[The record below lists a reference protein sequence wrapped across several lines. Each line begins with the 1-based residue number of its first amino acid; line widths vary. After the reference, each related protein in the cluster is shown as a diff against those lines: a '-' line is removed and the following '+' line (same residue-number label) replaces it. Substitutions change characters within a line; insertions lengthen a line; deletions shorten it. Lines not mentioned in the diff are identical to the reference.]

1 MRSNKNSLKQ
11 SIIQVRNT
19 IIMQEIDEL
28 KNRKNSNA
36 ISKNKISSKIE
47 KEEKV
52 LRNAY
57 KNVINVITNLLDNI
71 EDEKTNGKVNYIG
84 SYRKID
90 KIKNK
95 NKRPIKKLVSYD
107 IPRIKLSLDTQ
118 NTKGNMFEAQKMNTL
133 CSKKSPFNLSINWK
147 SQKQLTTQNNAI
159 EGSSSDISCSS
170 MLSSDRKNQPIIKK
184 IYKKFSKQQNKNLFF
199 NPKNKLIS
207 RWNSTKDYSPEI
219 PSIKNR
225 KIKKPIINKS
235 SLEININNTN
245 SYKYS
250 SAFSS
255 YSPFESKNNIS
266 KSKEEFNSSS
276 FEDSTITNNNKEN
289 NTSNTIT
296 TMNLLMDNKNETNV
310 SKKRSIEPMSPFNNV
325 KVKVQTSGRDES
337 PSQNIGK
344 NIDENKTSEITSD
357 ASQVTEE
364 LLNMK
369 KKKRIEKMLSGRK
382 SLNKIISLKSLRSN
396 ISKTFNKEKK
406 FRCLLSKGY
415 VYDSL
420 DDEEESD
427 QEDINNCYL
436 EPNSIF
442 LYILDTMT
450 LISSFIIL
458 FYLPIYLS
466 KRLFFCQ
473 ELKDN
478 NNIIFYFIDLNYIID
493 LFFNFYRSYYN
504 FEEILVKKNTL
515 IFIHYF
521 KTWLFLDLIS
531 SIPIFSILKSY
542 ESKCIGE
549 SYYYDYKLKN
559 NGSHSHNYNINL
571 NNMHYILLLIKV
583 IKTFKIFRKNIA
595 LNEIRNYFYKNDFLN
610 NWGDVFLYTLFFFS
624 FLNFT
629 SCIFIFLGRNII
641 DSWIFLSD
649 LETKS
654 FIDIY
659 ICSVY
664 YLIMTVTTVGY
675 GDVIGKS
682 ISEII
687 FQIIMV
693 IAGTCI
699 YSWLITSVSNYVK
712 KMNEKNIKYEEK
724 IQILEEIK
732 LSCHVN
738 EKLYNKI
745 LRLLNYRKYHEEES
759 EKNIILESLPN
770 SLKNTLIIEMY
781 KAYINGFSFFKDIEN
796 KEFIVQIISKLN
808 PIIGIK
814 GDILIQEGEYIEEII
829 FIKDGTLSLE
839 LWIDMYSPEES
850 IRKYLEE
857 NGFINL
863 KKQNSL
869 LKSSTKVSKCST
881 FSQYNDNNK
890 IINTT
895 FNHYFEKIHY
905 KNERAVNEK
914 KKKLKVLEI
923 RKNEHFG
930 DVFMFLNKKSP
941 LYVRV
946 SSRKVDLLF
955 LKKLD
960 AISISDRYPDIWKM
974 VIKKPLENS
983 KMISNLTLKTLAIYC
998 NINGIKT
1005 KLFKKKNKNKN
1016 FPKYYL
1022 LPKINKRYIN
1032 SIRRKKTKNLKK
1044 YLLNKKE
1051 NNNTFEEY
1059 DFVENKDTLE
1069 LSKNSSIKFKF
1080 KNDMDNDIKNV
1091 KKKNNYESSSFTFN
1105 NYQNSNKICSNNN
1118 LENKL
1123 KSHIKKP
1130 IFEQNEKSG
1139 YKIFVSKL
1147 EDNEIKENDLDNN
1160 DDYSNNNNENLE
1172 FTVNNEILPNENFNI
1187 NLYEDEKIKEKQINI
1202 KKVLPDNIYIN
1213 NLNINYLGVPLEQNN
1228 KISKKE
1234 EKNKFKYLSISSES
1248 TLEINS
1254 SYENINVITSYKY
1267 ISDNDLRIDTKNYL
1281 LERSKISIS
1290 KLENINYKKNYS
1302 KFLSLKNNTR
1312 FFKSTINYNNYLQK
1326 KKNFEKKKSFLNI
1339 RKTCTKQIS
1348 NQFSYETLND
1358 FQNKI
1363 NKSDKYNNILGKTN
1377 YSGSFDFT
1385 SMAMLRTYDDK
1396 SFDRIDS
1403 MSVNENDNLN
1413 FKKKKLLKKSVDN
1426 NLIKKKKRIREMEII
1441 SSNIE
1446 KSSQNLNHPE
1456 LFYAGLFNNLITKN
1470 YPHIKENHLF
1480 DNKNSN
1486 HSLENDIIK
1495 EAGKESEQQE
1505 NYSSKI
1511 I

>member
-1 MRSNKNSLKQ
+1 MRSHKNRIQQ

-28 KNRKNSNA
+28 KNRKNNNANSN
-36 ISKNKISSKIE
+36 NKITSKKE
-47 KEEKV
+47 KEEKA

-95 NKRPIKKLVSYD
+95 NKRPIKKIVSYD
-107 IPRIKLSLDTQ
+107 LPRIKYSLNSQ
-118 NTKGNMFEAQKMNTL
+118 NTKGNMFEAEKANTL
-133 CSKKSPFNLSINWK
+133 FSKKTSLNLNLNWK
-147 SQKQLTTQNNAI
+147 SQKNQINVAELT
-159 EGSSSDISCSS
+159 SSELSCSS
-170 MLSSDRKNQPIIKK
+170 MQSSERKNQPIIKN
-184 IYKKFSKQQNKNLFF
+184 IYKKFSKQQNNNLFF
-199 NPKNKLIS
+199 NPKNKLFS
-207 RWNSTKDYSPEI
+207 RWNSTNYCPEI
-219 PSIKNR
+219 QSSKNI

-235 SLEININNTN
+235 SFDINNNNITN

-250 SAFSS
+250 LASSS
-255 YSPFESKNNIS
+255 YSPLESKNSIA
-266 KSKEEFNSSS
+266 KSKEEFNSSC
-276 FEDSTITNNNKEN
+276 FDDVTITNNNKEN

-296 TMNLLMDNKNETNV
+296 SMNLLMENKNEINE
-310 SKKRSIEPMSPFNNV
+310 SKKRSLEPMSPFSNV
-325 KVKVQTSGRDES
+325 KAKYQTSRIDES
-337 PSQNIGK
+337 LSQNIGI
-344 NIDENKTSEITSD
+344 NTDENKTSEYTSE

-364 LLNMK
+364 ILNKKRK
-369 KKKRIEKMLSGRK
+369 KKIEKMLSGR

-396 ISKTFNKEKK
+396 VSKIFNKEKR

-436 EPNSIF
+436 EPNSKF
-442 LYILDTMT
+442 LYIIDTIT

-473 ELKDN
+473 EFKDN
-478 NNIIFYFIDLNYIID
+478 NTIIFYFIDLNYIID
-493 LFFNFYRSYYN
+493 LIINFYRSYYN
-504 FEEILVKKNTL
+504 FEEILVKKNIL

-521 KTWLFLDLIS
+521 KTWLLLDLIS
-531 SIPIFSILKSY
+531 SIPIFSILKSF
-542 ESKCIGE
+542 ESKCYGE

-559 NGSHSHNYNINL
+559 NGNHSHHYNTKI

-583 IKTFKIFRKNIA
+583 SKTFKIFKKNIA
-595 LNEIRNYFYKNDFLN
+595 MKEIRKYFYKNDFLN

-641 DSWIFLSD
+641 DSWIFLGE

-675 GDVIGKS
+675 GDIIGKS

-687 FQIIMV
+687 FQIIML

-732 LSCHVN
+732 LSCHIN

-839 LWIDMYSPEES
+839 LWLDMYSPEES
-850 IRKYLEE
+850 IRKYLDE
-857 NGFINL
+857 NGFINF
-863 KKQNSL
+863 KKDNSL
-869 LKSSTKVSKCST
+869 LKTSSKMSKCST
-881 FSQYNDNNK
+881 LSQFNSHNK
-890 IINTT
+890 NLNTT
-895 FNHYFEKIHY
+895 FNHYFEKIDN
-905 KNERAVNEK
+905 KKEKLFNEK

-923 RKNEHFG
+923 SKNEHFG

-960 AISISDRYPDIWKM
+960 AINISDRYPDIWKM
-974 VIKKPLENS
+974 VLKKPLENS
-983 KMISNLTLKTLAIYC
+983 KIISNLTLKTLAIYC
-998 NINGIKT
+998 NLNGIKT

-1022 LPKINKRYIN
+1022 VPNINKKHIN
-1032 SIRRKKTKNLKK
+1032 SIKRRKTKNLRK

-1051 NNNTFEEY
+1051 NNNTLEEEY
-1059 DFVENKDTLE
+1059 DFEENKDTFD
-1069 LSKNSSIKFKF
+1069 LSKNSNIQFKF
-1080 KNDMDNDIKNV
+1080 KKDMDNDNNIKND
-1091 KKKNNYESSSFTFN
+1091 YESSSFTFN
-1105 NYQNSNKICSNNN
+1105 NCQNNN
-1118 LENKL
+1118 LKDKL
-1123 KSHIKKP
+1123 KSDINKSSVNEK
-1130 IFEQNEKSG
+1130 NEKSG

-1147 EDNEIKENDLDNN
+1147 EDNEIKNNNLVNN
-1160 DDYSNNNNENLE
+1160 DDYSNYNNNNENLE
-1172 FTVNNEILPNENFNI
+1172 FSVNDEILPNENFNI
-1187 NLYEDEKIKEKQINI
+1187 RLYEDEKIKEKEINI
-1202 KKVLPDNIYIN
+1202 QKVLPDNIYIN
-1213 NLNINYLGVPLEQNN
+1213 NLNINYLGVPLEQQKNIQ
-1228 KISKKE
+1228 KKKE
-1234 EKNKFKYLSISSES
+1234 KNIFKYLSISTES
-1248 TLEINS
+1248 SLEISS

-1281 LERSKISIS
+1281 LERSKISFIKS
-1290 KLENINYKKNYS
+1290 EKINYKKYDS
-1302 KFLSLKNNTR
+1302 KFLSLKNNAR
-1312 FFKSTINYNNYLQK
+1312 FFKSTINNNNYLQK
-1326 KKNFEKKKSFLNI
+1326 KKNFEKNKSFLNI
-1339 RKTCTKQIS
+1339 RKTCTKQLN

-1363 NKSDKYNNILGKTN
+1363 NKSDKYNNIIRKTN
-1377 YSGSFDFT
+1377 SSGSIDFA
-1385 SMAMLRTYDDK
+1385 SMAIFKTCDDK

-1403 MSVNENDNLN
+1403 MSFNENDNLN
-1413 FKKKKLLKKSVDN
+1413 FKKKKMLRKSYD
-1426 NLIKKKKRIREMEII
+1426 KKKRKIREMEII
-1441 SSNIE
+1441 SSNIQ
-1446 KSSQNLNHPE
+1446 KSSQNLNQPE

-1470 YPHIKENHLF
+1470 YPHMKENFLF
-1480 DNKNSN
+1480 DHKNSN
-1486 HSLENDIIK
+1486 QSLENGIIN
-1495 EAGKESEQQE
+1495 ELGKESE
-1505 NYSSKI
+1505 
-1511 I
+1511 

>member
-1 MRSNKNSLKQ
+1 MRNKKNSLKQ

-19 IIMQEIDEL
+19 IIMKEIDEL

-36 ISKNKISSKIE
+36 ILKNKITLKKE
-47 KEEKV
+47 REEKV

-71 EDEKTNGKVNYIG
+71 EDEKTNGKVNFIG
-84 SYRKID
+84 THRKID
-90 KIKNK
+90 KVKNK

-107 IPRIKLSLDTQ
+107 IPRIKYSLNSQ
-118 NTKGNMFEAQKMNTL
+118 NTKGNLLEAEKSNTL
-133 CSKKSPFNLSINWK
+133 KGNKSPFNLSINWK
-147 SQKQLTTQNNAI
+147 SQKHLITQNNVT
-159 EGSSSDISCSS
+159 EGSASELNSSS
-170 MLSSDRKNQPIIKK
+170 MLSSERKSQSTIKK
-184 IYKKFSKQQNKNLFF
+184 IYKKFSKQQNNNLFF
-199 NPKNKLIS
+199 NPKNKLNS
-207 RWNSTKDYSPEI
+207 RWNSNIEYSPEI
-219 PSIKNR
+219 PSTKNY
-225 KIKKPIINKS
+225 KVKKPIINKS
-235 SLEININNTN
+235 SLDINYNNNTH
-245 SYKYS
+245 SFKYG

-255 YSPFESKNNIS
+255 FSPFDSKNSIV
-266 KSKEEFNSSS
+266 KSKEEINSSS
-276 FEDSTITNNNKEN
+276 FEDITTTNNNN
-289 NTSNTIT
+289 NNNKANDTSIS
-296 TMNLLMDNKNETNV
+296 TMNLLIDTKNE
-310 SKKRSIEPMSPFNNV
+310 SKKRSIEPMSPFSIV
-325 KVKVQTSGRDES
+325 KAKVQNTGTDERI
-337 PSQNIGK
+337 SQNNG
-344 NIDENKTSEITSD
+344 NTDENKTSEFTSEN
-357 ASQVTEE
+357 QITEE
-364 LLNMK
+364 LLNQK
-369 KKKRIEKMLSGRK
+369 KKKRIEKMLSGRH
-382 SLNKIISLKSLRSN
+382 SLNKIISLKPLRSN
-396 ISKTFNKEKK
+396 LAKTFNKEKK

-427 QEDINNCYL
+427 QEDIYNCYL
-436 EPNSIF
+436 ESNSIF
-442 LYILDTMT
+442 LYILDTLT

-466 KRLFFCQ
+466 KRLFFCR
-473 ELKDN
+473 EFKDN
-478 NNIIFYFIDLNYIID
+478 NTIIFYFIDLNYIID
-493 LFFNFYRSYYN
+493 LIINFYRSYYN
-504 FEEILVKKNTL
+504 FEEILVKKNFL
-515 IFIHYF
+515 ICIHYF
-521 KTWLFLDLIS
+521 KTWLFLDIIS

-549 SYYYDYKLKN
+549 SYYYDYKLNN
-559 NGSHSHNYNINL
+559 NGKHSHYYNINL

-583 IKTFKIFRKNIA
+583 SKTFKVFKKNIA
-595 LNEIRNYFYKNDFLN
+595 MNEIRNYFYKNDFLN
-610 NWGDVFLYTLFFFS
+610 NWGDAFLYVFFFFS

-641 DSWIFLSD
+641 NSWIFLNE

-724 IQILEEIK
+724 IQVLEEIK

-839 LWIDMYSPEES
+839 LWLDMSSPEES
-850 IRKYLEE
+850 IKKYLDE

-863 KKQNSL
+863 RRDNNTL
-869 LKSSTKVSKCST
+869 LKSSSKASKCST
-881 FSQYNDNNK
+881 FSQYINEYNK
-890 IINTT
+890 FVNTT
-895 FNHYFEKIHY
+895 FNHYFEKIDY
-905 KNERAVNEK
+905 KNERFFNEK
-914 KKKLKVLEI
+914 KTKLKVLEI

-983 KMISNLTLKTLAIYC
+983 KIISNLTLKTLAIYC
-998 NINGIKT
+998 NIHGIKT
-1005 KLFKKKNKNKN
+1005 KIFKKKNKNKN

-1022 LPKINKRYIN
+1022 VPSINKKQ
-1032 SIRRKKTKNLKK
+1032 IRRRKTKNLRK
-1044 YLLNKKE
+1044 YLLNEKE
-1051 NNNTFEEY
+1051 NNTFEGYE
-1059 DFVENKDTLE
+1059 FEGNKDTLE
-1069 LSKNSSIKFKF
+1069 LSKNNSMQFNFK
-1080 KNDMDNDIKNV
+1080 KDIDIDNKKMNI
-1091 KKKNNYESSSFTFN
+1091 KKNNESSSFTFN
-1105 NYQNSNKICSNNN
+1105 NYQSSNKICSNTN
-1118 LENKL
+1118 LEDKL
-1123 KSHIKKP
+1123 KSHIRKSK
-1130 IFEQNEKSG
+1130 FEQNEKSG

-1147 EDNEIKENDLDNN
+1147 EDNEIKKNDLFNNDYSKSNNDNN
-1160 DDYSNNNNENLE
+1160 NTNENLE
-1172 FTVNNEILPNENFNI
+1172 FTVNDEILPNENFNI
-1187 NLYEDEKIKEKQINI
+1187 NLYEDEKINEKKINI
-1202 KKVLPDNIYIN
+1202 QKVLPDNIYIN
-1213 NLNINYLGVPLEQNN
+1213 NLNINYLGVPLEQKNN
-1228 KISKKE
+1228 IKKKE
-1234 EKNKFKYLSISSES
+1234 EKTKFKYLTISSES

-1281 LERSKISIS
+1281 LERSKINLT
-1290 KLENINYKKNYS
+1290 KLENINIKPNNTKY
-1302 KFLSLKNNTR
+1302 LSLKNNTR
-1312 FFKSTINYNNYLQK
+1312 FFKSTINNNNYLQN
-1326 KKNFEKKKSFLNI
+1326 KKNFENKRIFLNI
-1339 RKTCTKQIS
+1339 RKTCTKQLN
-1348 NQFSYETLND
+1348 NQFSYEALNN
-1358 FQNKI
+1358 FHNKI
-1363 NKSDKYNNILGKTN
+1363 HKSDKFNNLIRKTN
-1377 YSGSFDFT
+1377 SSGSIDFA
-1385 SMAMLRTYDDK
+1385 SMAILKTCDDK
-1396 SFDRIDS
+1396 SFERIDNI
-1403 MSVNENDNLN
+1403 SVNKNDNLN
-1413 FKKKKLLKKSVDN
+1413 FKKKKILKKSVDN
-1426 NLIKKKKRIREMEII
+1426 NIMKKKRRIREIEII
-1441 SSNIE
+1441 SSNIQ

-1470 YPHIKENHLF
+1470 YPHMIETHLF
-1480 DNKNSN
+1480 DNKDSN
-1486 HSLENDIIK
+1486 HSLENGIIK
-1495 EAGKESEQQE
+1495 EIGKESEQQE
-1505 NYSSKI
+1505 SSLQK
-1511 I
+1511 